1 MPLSEI
7 QRKEQMMSMYI
18 DADAVNEVC
27 PCGYCEGY
35 DSCLKKIQVLPRIEI
50 VRCKDCKFSESVITS
65 WSTDGKNNV
74 VERLCKVH
82 KWSVKGDGFCSYG
95 ERSEE

>member
-1 MPLSEI
+1 
-7 QRKEQMMSMYI
+7 MSRYVK
-18 DADAVNEVC
+18 ADMIGC

-35 DSCLKKIQVLPRIEI
+35 EECQKEVDSAPSIDVVFCHE
-50 VRCKDCKFSESVITS
+50 CKFSESVITS

-82 KWSVKGDGFCSYG
+82 KWSVKDDGFCSYG
-95 ERSEE
+95 ERRADE

>member
-1 MPLSEI
+1 MRLRDAEALKTIKSI
-7 QRKEQMMSMYI
+7 QSADFNSIETIRRWI
-18 DADAVNEVC
+18 DSAPTIDTII
-27 PCGYCEGY
+27 
-35 DSCLKKIQVLPRIEI
+35 DI

-82 KWSVKGDGFCSYG
+82 KWSVKDNDFCSYG

>member
-1 MPLSEI
+1 
-7 QRKEQMMSMYI
+7 MSRYVK
-18 DADAVNEVC
+18 ADMIGC

-35 DSCLKKIQVLPRIEI
+35 DECQKEVEEAPSVDICFCRE
-50 VRCKDCKFSESVITS
+50 CKFSESVITS

-82 KWSVKGDGFCSYG
+82 KWSVKDDDFCSYG
-95 ERSEE
+95 ERSE